1 MGEEGR
7 QMGKKY
13 FTAREANDA
22 LPYVIEDMRRLREAK
37 SSFIE
42 KLTELKT
49 LRSRTAAGSSEE
61 LSDRIF
67 RLETELEF
75 LQMEAKTLM
84 ASIEL
89 KGAEL
94 KDLDLGLVDF
104 PGIVDGEEVLLC
116 WKMGEPHI
124 AYYHGLTEGYR
135 GRRPLPE
142 VE

>member
-1 MGEEGR
+1 
-7 QMGKKY
+7 
-13 FTAREANDA
+13 
-22 LPYVIEDMRRLREAK
+22 
-37 SSFIE
+37 
-42 KLTELKT
+42 LTELKT
-49 LRSRTAAGSSEE
+49 LRSRAAAGSSGE

-116 WKMGEPHI
+116 WRMGEPHI